1 MGMSSNGYF
10 PHQHQIDIHNKLK
23 RFSVA
28 VCHRRFGKTYMA
40 INQLIAE
47 AVMTKKQNA
56 RFGYICP
63 YLKQAKGVAFDYL
76 KRFSQPIPDTK
87 VNESELSI
95 EFENGARIKL
105 YGSRDGQDEGMRGL
119 YFDGV
124 VLDEV
129 ADFDP
134 DTWPS
139 IIRPALSDPGRR
151 GWALFIGT
159 PKGMDSFYE
168 LFTNAMHGFPQADG
182 SRIKDREWTA
192 LMYRAD
198 ETGLID
204 PSELEANRVIQ
215 SESQYA
221 REWLCDFSAA
231 TDNTLI
237 SITDATVAAGRVYKA
252 DVIDGAPRI
261 MGVDVARFGDDRC
274 VIVRRQG
281 LQAYPPS
288 VWAKLDNMEFTGHV
302 AQAISDWKPDAVF
315 IDVGNGTGV
324 IDRLRQ
330 LGYDV
335 NEVAFGGRA
344 NRQSLF
350 VNRRTEM
357 WSLMAEWVK
366 SGGSIPNEPAL
377 KTDLCMPTYS
387 FDASNKMMLERK
399 EDIKKR
405 GGRSPDLGDALALTF
420 ASPVTPQRGM
430 VYDRSDTV
438 KTDYDPFS

>member
-1 MGMSSNGYF
+1 MSSNGYF
-10 PHQHQIDIHNKLK
+10 PHKYQIDIHNRLR

-40 INQLIAE
+40 INTLIA
-47 AVMTKKQNA
+47 AACLTQKPDA
-56 RFGYICP
+56 RFAYICP

-76 KRFSQPIPDTK
+76 KRFSQPIPGSK
-87 VNESELSI
+87 ANESDLSI
-95 EFENGARIKL
+95 EFTNGARIRL

-124 VLDEV
+124 VLDEM

-134 DTWPS
+134 NTWPS
-139 IIRPALSDPGRR
+139 ILRPALSDRR

-168 LFTNAMHGFPQADG
+168 LYTNAAQGFPQADG
-182 SRIKDREWTA
+182 SRIKHKDWTA

-204 PSELEANRVIQ
+204 PDELAANQAIQ
-215 SESQYA
+215 SESQFA

-231 TDNTLI
+231 TDNTLL
-237 SITDATVAAGRVYKA
+237 SITDATVAAGRIYKA
-252 DVIDGAPRI
+252 DILDGAPRI

-274 VIVRRQG
+274 TIVRRQG
-281 LQAYPPS
+281 LQAYPPQ
-288 VWAKLDNMEFTGHV
+288 VWAKLDNMTFVGHV
-302 AQAISDWKPDAVF
+302 AQAIADWHPDAVF

-330 LGYDV
+330 LGFDV

-344 NRQSLF
+344 NRQGLY

-357 WSLMAEWVK
+357 WAEMAEWVK
-366 SGGSIPNEPAL
+366 SGGSIPNDPGL
-377 KTDLCMPTYS
+377 KTDLCTPTYS
-387 FDASNKMMLERK
+387 FDSANKMSLEK
-399 EDIKKR
+399 KDDIKKR
-405 GGRSPDLGDALALTF
+405 GGRSPDIGDALALTF
-420 ASPVTPQRGM
+420 AAPVAPRHGV
-430 VYDRSDTV
+430 VYERAYDTV
-438 KTDYDPFS
+438 KTEYDPFS